1 MFTFSLRQRIAAAFG
16 AAAAI
21 LLVGIAALV
30 STRDELRARQWI
42 VHTHSVLDA
51 ISTLSERAADA
62 ETGQRGYLLTGDPRY
77 LEPYRNA
84 AQDVRRALAELR
96 QLTSDNATQQRR
108 LDVLAPVVETKLVE
122 LDSALFLRD
131 HGGLDAALRLVR
143 SDVGRLSMEEIRALA
158 GAMDAEERRLLDSRR
173 AMLHSEEQRT
183 GFVLIIGTIV
193 ACLLS
198 VATVSALSAT
208 AREQEELNT
217 QLQEQATTLEEQ
229 AAELEAT
236 NEELQAATEDLAVQ
250 TEEAERGALL
260 ERQARAEA
268 EEANRAKSE
277 FLATMSH
284 ELRTPLNAIAGYAEL
299 LALGLRG
306 PLTEAQTADLGRIQ
320 RSQRHLL
327 GLINSVLGYARLE
340 AGQEQFALTDV
351 SLADAVAGVEG
362 LVYPQLQAKALTYES
377 RCMDP
382 TVVVRA
388 DPTKVTQILLNVV
401 SNAVKFTDEGGRVTV
416 MCGRRD
422 GMGSVSVRDT
432 GRGIAPEKLESIFEP
447 FVQVDR
453 QLSHPT
459 DGVGLGLS
467 ISRTL
472 ARGMGGDLTVESTV
486 GVGSTFTLKLPTMDR
501 RTPAA
506 LAVVRPR

>member
-1 MFTFSLRQRIAAAFG
+1 MPTFSLRQRIAAAFG

-21 LLVGIAALV
+21 LLVGIAALM
-30 STRDELRARQWI
+30 STRDELGARQWI
-42 VHTHSVLDA
+42 GHTHSVLEA
-51 ISTLSERAADA
+51 TSALLARVTDA
-62 ETGQRGYLLTGDPRY
+62 ETGQRGYLLTGDARY
-77 LEPYRNA
+77 LEPYHNA
-84 AQDVRRALAELR
+84 TQDVQHTLGELR
-96 QLTSDNATQQRR
+96 QLTADNPTQQRR
-108 LDVLAPVVETKLVE
+108 IDVLAPLIRAKLTE
-122 LDSALFLRD
+122 LDSAISLHDRV
-131 HGGLDAALRLVR
+131 GPAAALAMTRTGL
-143 SDVGRLSMEEIRALA
+143 GRQSMDEIRALT
-158 GAMDAEERRLLDSRR
+158 GAMDAEERRLLDTRR
-173 AMLHSEEQRT
+173 ATLRSEEQRT
-183 GFVLIIGTIV
+183 GFVLIVGTIV

-236 NEELQAATEDLAVQ
+236 NEELQAATEDLAVR
-250 TEEAERGALL
+250 TEEAERGTLL
-260 ERQARAEA
+260 EHQARAEA

-377 RCMDP
+377 QCMDP
-382 TVVVRA
+382 KVVVRA

-416 MCGRRD
+416 TCGRRD

-432 GRGIAPEKLESIFEP
+432 GRGIAPEKLASIFEP

-506 LAVVRPR
+506 LAVVPPR